1 MVPLSAREKTQQ
13 RLIDNSWH
21 FHHLQQGYEC
31 VHARCEGACV
41 YACGTCVYGGRF
53 QTACLYWKAQ
63 EGDLS
68 DKMVCIVCSINMPTF
83 LNLPSC
89 KRRWRLKQATHYS
102 CMRAFRA
109 LLDSI
114 VKCGF
119 LWLWLFVLVCV
130 LPTIHSL
137 YNRWC
142 FLSQLLLQEGKD
154 DINTTTEHD

>member
-1 MVPLSAREKTQQ
+1 MRV
-13 RLIDNSWH
+13 
-21 FHHLQQGYEC
+21 
-31 VHARCEGACV
+31 CEGACV
-41 YACGTCVYGGRF
+41 YACSTCVYAGRF

-89 KRRWRLKQATHYS
+89 KRCWRLKQATHYS
-102 CMRAFRA
+102 CMRALRA

-119 LWLWLFVLVCV
+119 SLTVAVCPCLCLCV
-130 LPTIHSL
+130 A
-137 YNRWC
+137 YNRFIVQPGAFSHSC
-142 FLSQLLLQEGKD
+142 CCRREKMTLTQLLGMIKGIQLTGLCKQFP
-154 DINTTTEHD
+154 TLLTLL